1 MSDYNLFQVPATIQS
16 VRTLVDGGTKLD
28 VITNELN
35 PTELAQLFSLKSK
48 FGWFVFKENTINIE
62 DLNLPDVK
70 IDKGEKTPSQR
81 LKSVLYVLWKQSDQ
95 KKTPDE
101 FYKYYMDKII
111 ESIKEKLI

>member
-1 MSDYNLFQVPATIQS
+1 MIFQVPASINS

-35 PTELAQLFSLKSK
+35 PEELAQLFSLKSK
-48 FGWFVFKENTINIE
+48 FGWFVFKENIITPE

-70 IDKGEKTPSQR
+70 FEKGDKTPSQR
-81 LKSVLYVLWKQSDQ
+81 LRSVIYVMWQQSDQ
-95 KKTPDE
+95 SKTADE